1 MKSFSVYTDFE
12 QKKKKFFTIGISNIY
27 FLSKILNISFG
38 KLFQFNPIN
47 WNRLKTSEGMI
58 SSDFTIKDQNLGD
71 FGNFLDI
78 TLKLVKTPS
87 ISIEPEITLIDNHLS
102 SSLNLNEKN
111 LFGTGISVKQKVYL
125 KKFNPYFFKFEIDDR
140 NLGSEDINNL
150 NQNPRRSLIFNRMK
164 LNLTLNDKSEFFD
177 LNIDP
182 YEEVNRIDDPKYSEI
197 ISEMQKKISL
207 WQKNNNDLF
216 RF

>member
-1 MKSFSVYTDFE
+1 MSTLILNK
-12 QKKKKFFTIGISNIY
+12 KKKKFFTIGISNIY
-27 FLSKILNISFG
+27 FLSKILDISFG

-47 WNRLKTSEGMI
+47 WNRLKNSEGMI

-78 TLKLVKTPS
+78 TLKLVKTPT

-140 NLGSEDINNL
+140 NLKK
-150 NQNPRRSLIFNRMK
+150 NQSFVM
-164 LNLTLNDKSEFFD
+164 
-177 LNIDP
+177 
-182 YEEVNRIDDPKYSEI
+182 VGKY
-197 ISEMQKKISL
+197 KK
-207 WQKNNNDLF
+207 KNS
-216 RF
+216 